1 MVFVDR
7 HDVVEFGNG
16 PIGAE
21 ETAFMEVNGVLC
33 SQALENRELSVGLK
47 TMGWL
52 GSSSSSGTDHGSFN
66 AVSFKSK
73 ASLIEYSYYLKRL
86 QSDCSFFCWAI

>member
-47 TMGWL
+47 NDGLAWVK
-52 GSSSSSGTDHGSFN
+52 F
-66 AVSFKSK
+66 
-73 ASLIEYSYYLKRL
+73 LKRHRP
-86 QSDCSFFCWAI
+86 WVI